1 MNDYSDKPVNII
13 KANRMLQ
20 AKVGSGDLD
29 EKKIAKSQ
37 AVIESDKTDFAP
49 MAQGFFDNLE
59 QALNAIPETPADV
72 KAAIQ
77 PVIVEIMQIKANASM
92 FNYNLVGALA
102 GIVLNFLENLET
114 WDKDTFTIVDAHLK
128 TLRLIVKNGMKGDG
142 GEYGHQLT
150 TELRDACQRYF
161 AKKSGTAGNGD
172 ALLIDPK

>member
-1 MNDYSDKPVNII
+1 MNDKSDRPVNVI
-13 KANRMLQ
+13 KANRLLQ
-20 AKVGSGDLD
+20 AKVGSGDVD

-49 MAQGFFDNLE
+49 MAREYFDRLQ
-59 QALNAIPETPADV
+59 QALEAVPEEPDDV
-72 KAAIQ
+72 KASIQ

-102 GIVLNFLENLET
+102 SIVLNFLENLNS
-114 WDKDTFTIVDAHLK
+114 WDKDTHTIVDAHLK
-128 TLRLIVKNGMKGDG
+128 TLRLIVNNGMKGDG
-142 GEYGHQLT
+142 GEYGRQLA

-172 ALLIDPK
+172 AFFIDT